1 MLKDHKQLCSRIAPA
16 GWRYGG
22 FDAGFYVFVSGDYSK
37 GFKEMKCL
45 EDDLTAENLY
55 IMVKYNA
62 TR

>member
-1 MLKDHKQLCSRIAPA
+1 MIKDHKQLCSRIAPT

-45 EDDLTAENLY
+45 EDDLTAENLNL
-55 IMVKYNA
+55 MVKYNA